1 MAQTQDIGTLNS
13 QLESMQKELE
23 HLKADKQVKEETA
36 KTHWKSA
43 AAALKNMQLLQE
55 ELDNTKVISSNM
67 LIRWVIFR
75 IGWQ

>member
-23 HLKADKQVKEETA
+23 HLKADKQEKEKIA

-67 LIRWVIFR
+67 LIR
-75 IGWQ
+75 